1 MHAEGFDVKV
11 IAPISQQASAAI
23 ELLETN
29 ENFRYYNQDLGII
42 RNKEHNNV
50 YSVYTIG

>member
-23 ELLETN
+23 ETN
-29 ENFRYYNQDLGII
+29 KNFRYYNQDLGII
-42 RNKEHNNV
+42 KNKE
-50 YSVYTIG
+50 

>member
-11 IAPISQQASAAI
+11 IAPISQQASAVI
-23 ELLETN
+23 GLLETN

-42 RNKEHNNV
+42 RNKE
-50 YSVYTIG
+50 